1 MSIIPTN
8 INYNYSLMSRNLN
21 TLKIAYPF
29 LEIQTI
35 GKSVLGKNI
44 FVVKLR
50 KWFKKSLLFSFY
62 TCK

>member
-29 LEIQTI
+29 LEIQTV

-50 KWFKKSLLFSFY
+50 K
-62 TCK
+62 